1 MIRQAE
7 EKDLQAVAALYE
19 EIHDAEEKGLSTT
32 GWIRGVYPTEDTA
45 RNAWK
50 NGELFVEEAGE
61 LVGAAIINQKQ
72 VDVYA
77 DAVWKYDAPEQE
89 VMVLHTL
96 VISPKAKGRGYGR
109 EFVHFYEQYA
119 RSRNCHYLR
128 MDTNARNQRAR
139 LLYQKLGYQEIGIVP
154 TVFNGIE
161 GVELVLL
168 EKKLG

>member
-19 EIHDAEEKGLSTT
+19 DIHDAEEKGLSTT
-32 GWIRGVYPTEDTA
+32 GWIQGVYPTGDTA
-45 RNAWK
+45 RQAWE
-50 NGELFVEEAGE
+50 NGELFVEEDGE

-77 DAVWKYDAPEQE
+77 DAAWKYDAPEQE

-119 RSRNCHYLR
+119 RSRKCHYLR